1 MVMIDT
7 AVEKLYGGWS
17 DFPEDSKPFIETAI
31 ENGNFKEIY
40 DSVKAE
46 EKESKEILIDFEKE
60 YENVTNASNV
70 DEILKTLKAKL
81 K

>member
-1 MVMIDT
+1 MSSNT
-7 AVEKLYGGWS
+7 
-17 DFPEDSKPFIETAI
+17 FT
-31 ENGNFKEIY
+31 
-40 DSVKAE
+40 
-46 EKESKEILIDFEKE
+46 KESKEILIDFEKE